1 MIAPFTISSIKK
13 QPKKMENI
21 QGKYWRLGLLFI
33 LFSLFFSPA
42 GAQDDPIIMI
52 VNGQSVPRSE
62 FEYSFNKNNSEGV
75 IDKKTVQEYVDL
87 FINYKLKVFAAL
99 DAHYDTLQSYKDE
112 FAQYRDQ
119 QVLPM
124 LVTDDDIEAEAHK
137 IYDETVERIGPDGL
151 IKTAHILISAKQQ
164 APQEEWDAARVRI
177 DSVYQALLNGADFS
191 ELAQKV
197 SQDPGTASKG
207 GELPFVQ
214 RGQLV
219 KEFEDAAFLL
229 KDSGDISPVV
239 QTSFGYHIIQMR
251 ARKMLEPYEYHHD
264 NILQFIERRNMRDKI
279 AEDKV
284 KTLLAADT
292 TVTKAQL
299 MEQKAAELAANDQDL
314 KYLIQEYHDGL
325 LLYEISNRLVWD
337 KAAKDDAGLAQY
349 FKKHK
354 KNYKWDEPRY
364 KGMAYHVKEQGDVKA
379 VADCVKGLPFDQ
391 WAEKLRTTFNGDS
404 IIRIRV
410 EKGIFK
416 QGDNALIDSIVFKK
430 DTIVKHLK
438 DYPIDAVYGK
448 ILKKG
453 PEDYTDVRGLVVADL
468 QEELEKA
475 WVADLRRRYTWT
487 VDDAV
492 LKTVNNHNSSK

>member
-1 MIAPFTISSIKK
+1 MKLKTLFAACLISTSV
-13 QPKKMENI
+13 
-21 QGKYWRLGLLFI
+21 
-33 LFSLFFSPA
+33 S
-42 GAQDDPIIMI
+42 AQTATDPVIMV
-52 VNGQSVPRSE
+52 VNGQPVPRSE

-75 IDKKTVQEYVDL
+75 IDKKSVQEYVDL

-112 FAQYRDQ
+112 FAMYRDQ

-124 LVTDDDIEAEAHK
+124 LVTDEDIEAEAHK

-151 IKTAHILISAKQQ
+151 IKVAHILISASQK

-177 DSVYQALLNGADFS
+177 DSVYQAVKDGADFA
-191 ELAQKV
+191 ELAKKV
-197 SQDPGTASKG
+197 SDDRATGEKG
-207 GELPFVQ
+207 GELPYVQ
-214 RGQLV
+214 RGKFV
-219 KEFEDAAFLL
+219 PEFEEAAFLL
-229 KDSGDISPVV
+229 KDSGDVSPVV
-239 QTSFGYHIIQMR
+239 QSSYGFHVIKLLG
-251 ARKMLEPYEYHHD
+251 RKMLEPYEYHHES
-264 NILQFIERRNMRDKI
+264 ILKFIEHRNMRDEI
-279 AEDKV
+279 AKNKV
-284 KTLLAADT
+284 EALVAADT
-292 TVTKAQL
+292 TVTKAQI

-325 LLYEISNRLVWD
+325 LLYEISNRMVWD
-337 KAAKDDAGLAQY
+337 KAAKDDAALAQY

-416 QGDNALIDSIVFKK
+416 QGDNALVDSIVFKK

-475 WVADLRRRYTWT
+475 WVSDLRRRYTWT

-492 LKTVNNHNSSK
+492 LKTVNNH

>member
-1 MIAPFTISSIKK
+1 MKLKT
-13 QPKKMENI
+13 
-21 QGKYWRLGLLFI
+21 LFAACF
-33 LFSLFFSPA
+33 LSTA
-42 GAQDDPIIMI
+42 VCAQTSNDPILMI

-75 IDKKTVQEYVDL
+75 IDKKSVEEYVDL

-112 FAQYRDQ
+112 FAMYRDQ
-119 QVLPM
+119 QVKPM
-124 LVTDDDIEAEAHK
+124 LVTDEDIERQAHK
-137 IYDETVERIGPDGL
+137 IYDETVERIGPDGM

-164 APQEEWDAARVRI
+164 APQEEWDAARIRI
-177 DSVYQALLNGADFS
+177 DSVYKALQEGADFS
-191 ELAQKV
+191 ELAMKV
-197 SQDPGTASKG
+197 SQDPGSAKNG

-219 KEFEDAAFLL
+219 KEYEEAAFLL
-229 KDSGDISPVV
+229 RDSGEVSPIV
-239 QTSFGYHIIQMR
+239 QSPFGFHIIQLR
-251 ARKMLEPYEYHHD
+251 GRKMLEPFEFHHESL
-264 NILQFIERRNMRDKI
+264 LQFIERRNMREQIADDKI
-279 AEDKV
+279 NAII
-284 KTLLAADT
+284 AADST
-292 TVTKAQL
+292 LTKSQIL
-299 MEQKAAELAANDQDL
+299 EQKANELSENDQEL

-337 KAAKDDAGLAQY
+337 KAAKDDVGLERY

-354 KNYKWDEPRY
+354 KNYQWDEPRY

-379 VADCVKGLPFDQ
+379 VADCVRKLPFEK
-391 WAEKLRTTFNGDS
+391 WAEVLRTTFNGDS
-404 IIRIRV
+404 VIRIRV

-438 DYPIDAVYGK
+438 DYPIDAVFGK

-492 LKTVNNHNSSK
+492 LKTVNNH